1 MARKPITNAPEPE
14 EEEEDEQGIDV
25 IELDTSLEDV
35 EKPEDIKPG
44 RYLAEVVG
52 VEKRQGPKAK
62 YYSVTFVIPVEE
74 YPTDQKDTLE
84 DSNPDGITM
93 YYNRIMVPRSSQDRR
108 TLHRIKQ
115 WMDALGL
122 DTATNTIDPNDWMG
136 QSAILVVGDS
146 VYQGEHR
153 PEIKRVEKAD
163 R

>member
-1 MARKPITNAPEPE
+1 MARKPVTASTPEPE
-14 EEEEDEQGIDV
+14 EEEDDQGIDV
-25 IELDTSLEDV
+25 IELEGNLDDV

-62 YYSVTFVIPVEE
+62 YYAVTFVIPPDE
-74 YPTDQKDTLE
+74 YPTDQKDVLE

-115 WMDALGL
+115 WMSALDL

-146 VYQGEHR
+146 VYQGEKR